1 MTSKITISDIKILT
15 LEDFQNWVPAGNRSV
30 MPWETFDPIPSGA
43 FGPANIG
50 FMISLAGKK
59 EGYAV
64 AIPPS
69 VKAIHGKDIMTK
81 TMKDKATGKATAIFV
96 YSRKALTALAPD
108 SLI

>member
-1 MTSKITISDIKILT
+1 MNMKINVSDIKILT
-15 LEDFQNWVPAGNRSV
+15 LDDFTRTTKAGNRSV

-50 FMISLAGKK
+50 FYVNVTNKK

-69 VKAIHGKDIMTK
+69 VKAIHGKDIMTQARK
-81 TMKDKATGKATAIFV
+81 EVIDGVTVNYIFV
-96 YSRKALTALAPD
+96 YSKKALAAFTQ
-108 SLI
+108 